1 MNKKMLIII
10 IAVVLV
16 VVVGAGAAVFIL
28 TKPKVEK
35 PIVYY
40 EYTFDEEYSNLADES
55 SAKIVKYQ
63 VTIEY
68 TDETMVPTFDA
79 NKTKLRNNIDEIM
92 RATLS
97 TDIEKANGKQKLR
110 DKIKNMV
117 IEVLESDEET
127 ITNIYIQPFV
137 IQG

>member
-1 MNKKMLIII
+1 M
-10 IAVVLV
+10 
-16 VVVGAGAAVFIL
+16 AAVF
-28 TKPKVEK
+28 E
-35 PIVYY
+35 
-40 EYTFDEEYSNLADES
+40 
-55 SAKIVKYQ
+55 
-63 VTIEY
+63 
-68 TDETMVPTFDA
+68 A
-79 NKTKLRNNIDEIM
+79 NKTKIRNNIDEIM

-110 DKIKNMV
+110 DKIKDMV

>member
-16 VVVGAGAAVFIL
+16 VVIGAGAAVFLL
-28 TKPKVEK
+28 TRTPTEK
-35 PIVYY
+35 PIVYFV
-40 EYTFDEEYSNLADES
+40 YTFDEEYSNLLDENS
-55 SAKIVKYQ
+55 GKIVKYQ

-68 TDETMVPTFDA
+68 TDDTMLAVFDT
-79 NKTKLRNNIDEIM
+79 NKIKLRNNIDEIM

-110 DKIKNMV
+110 DRIKDMV
-117 IEVLESDEET
+117 IELLESDEEV

>member
-35 PIVYY
+35 PIVYL

>member
-1 MNKKMLIII
+1 MNKKLLIII
-10 IAVVLV
+10 IAIVLV

-28 TKPKVEK
+28 TRPPVEK

-40 EYTFDEEYSNLADES
+40 SYTFDEEYSNLLDEAS
-55 SAKIVKYQ
+55 EKIVKYQ

-68 TDETMVPTFDA
+68 TNDTMLAIFDA
-79 NKTKLRNNIDEIM
+79 NKIKLRNNIDEIM

-97 TDIEKANGKQKLR
+97 SDIEKVNGKQKLR
-110 DKIKNMV
+110 DKIKNMI